1 MIKLVTCIKRRK
13 GMSHADF
20 RSFWKSELLDKLIH
34 KTAQMLNAKKYSKN
48 TTLAVD
54 ANIYARMIRDGS
66 EPFDGMIQYWFENAS
81 GIVSPSE
88 TRDDELVQ
96 EMLEYQQQFAEMD
109 QCCSFFTDDNIE
121 TL

>member
-20 RSFWKSELLDKLIH
+20 RSFWESELLDKLIH
-34 KTAQMLNAKKYSKN
+34 KTAQMLNAKKYSKD
-48 TTLAVD
+48 TTLAIT
-54 ANIYARMIRDGS
+54 ANIYARMIRGGS
-66 EPFDGMIQYWFENAS
+66 EPFDGMIQYWLENAS
-81 GIVSPSE
+81 EIVSPSA
-88 TRDDELVQ
+88 TREDDLVQ
-96 EMLEYQQQFAEMD
+96 EMLEYQQQFSDMD